1 MYSRTYQH
9 QPTSVVSRPAT
20 MYSTAS
26 VLGFYTATLTTDLLP
41 GEGIVLHVSQRTV
54 GAWTAMFGPDDV
66 NGGKTISGQNSAGQL
81 GAFNVTGNSVN
92 GQGAHLISFH
102 TVGARIASGTS
113 FLCYTNPGGA
123 IHFNVYR
130 IQGNARLQN
139 YENIAG
145 TLAANTVYGIQNIN
159 RQGGATL
166 NPGSNTRGSLG
177 GYRRNVASLQCITT
191 TNGPGYINGVASF
204 FSILTS
210 ISFTTGTWVGA
221 SAQKW
226 DLTYTPFNTQYLFR
240 TPNGSYCFFTTMSFV
255 I

>member
-1 MYSRTYQH
+1 MFARTIQH
-9 QPTSVVSRPAT
+9 QPSSLVSRVGQAAT
-20 MYSTAS
+20 QTAGTIF
-26 VLGFYTATLTTDLLP
+26 VNAALTEDILP
-41 GEGIVLHVSQRTV
+41 GEGIVLHVTAKAV
-54 GAWTAMFGPDDV
+54 NVWTAMFGPDDV

-139 YENIAG
+139 YENLAG
-145 TLAANTVYGIQNIN
+145 TLAANTIYGIQNIN
-159 RQGGATL
+159 RQGGATI